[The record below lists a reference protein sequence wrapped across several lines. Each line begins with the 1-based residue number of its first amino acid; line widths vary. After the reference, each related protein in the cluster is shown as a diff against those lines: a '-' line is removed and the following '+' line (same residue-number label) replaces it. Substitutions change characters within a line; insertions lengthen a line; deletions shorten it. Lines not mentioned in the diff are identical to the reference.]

1 MCTSLKKQQTYG
13 IQICQH
19 QITVLDKCVH
29 TSFKDVWGSYNF
41 LSVVEDPCPFYK
53 FLAVHGD
60 PLPPYYYGNESSK
73 TQTNLCDIY
82 SIL

>member
-1 MCTSLKKQQTYG
+1 MENNFG

-29 TSFKDVWGSYNF
+29 TSFEDVWGSYNF
-41 LSVVEDPCPFYK
+41 LSLLKTPALFIIFWLSMETPPAPC
-53 FLAVHGD
+53 
-60 PLPPYYYGNESSK
+60 YYGNESSK